1 MEALMR
7 GYLATISTFILG
19 GTDQIAY
26 WVGDFPERPTIKKD
40 DYPLVGRFWREG
52 PARNTKYAS
61 RLYEAMEESDRLV
74 QTVKHYMI
82 QGNMEKAKKLADSN
96 LGLFSANKML
106 SRIRKKMSQLRK
118 VMKNVERSRTL
129 SRDEKRVE
137 TDRLTVIRNGL
148 VKEVYDVL
156 QGEIK

>member
-1 MEALMR
+1 
-7 GYLATISTFILG
+7 
-19 GTDQIAY
+19 
-26 WVGDFPERPTIKKD
+26 
-40 DYPLVGRFWREG
+40 
-52 PARNTKYAS
+52 
-61 RLYEAMEESDRLV
+61 
-74 QTVKHYMI
+74 MI

>member
-1 MEALMR
+1 
-7 GYLATISTFILG
+7 
-19 GTDQIAY
+19 
-26 WVGDFPERPTIKKD
+26 
-40 DYPLVGRFWREG
+40 
-52 PARNTKYAS
+52 
-61 RLYEAMEESDRLV
+61 MEESDRLV

-106 SRIRKKMSQLRK
+106 NRIRKKMSQLRK

-137 TDRLTVIRNGL
+137 TDRLTVIRNDL
-148 VKEVYDVL
+148 VKEVYNVL
-156 QGEIK
+156 QDEIK